1 MKKSQEST
9 AFKSSQWKTKSQIKT
24 TPKPLE
30 TSWKCSV
37 NPNSFP
43 RTDSRPPSPPSW
55 STLEVMLPLKWFWTA
70 SSSHSRKRAIC
81 RGASILL
88 RGISSRLS
96 TSLSRA
102 IFKTT
107 RSASNSSS
115 FSESTLTQ
123 TTPPPT
129 WAIVSFKALAQTLKS
144 SAVKS

>member
-70 SSSHSRKRAIC
+70 LSSHSMRRVTC
-81 RGASILL
+81 REASILL
-88 RGISSRLS
+88 LGMSFRHF

-102 IFKTT
+102 ILKLT

-115 FSESTLTQ
+115 FSESTLIQ

-129 WAIVSFKALAQTLKS
+129 WATASSKALAQTLKS